1 MLCQVC
7 YGDLTSV
14 GYDDVSDAW
23 LYECAECP
31 GVDGPLTVEVR
42 DPDHDGTDAAA
53 SGLMAELG
61 VYRTLREAV
70 GRGSGRWLEF
80 GVVEHLYAHAD
91 PEAYQVLV
99 ERYGHGAIAAGE
111 RTASWMLGR
120 ALWVLKRRN
129 EVLVKGMPHGTGR
142 WDYLVPCHAWALPGI
157 SGNSTVV
164 TWEAYADQE
173 GFSPLSHPAI
183 DWRDT
188 PNAEPAVAAG
198 TAE

>member
-7 YGDLTSV
+7 YRDLTSV
-14 GYDDVSDAW
+14 GYDEVSGAW

-42 DPDHDGTDAAA
+42 DTDQDGDGAAS
-53 SGLMAELG
+53 SGLMADLK
-61 VYRTLREAV
+61 VYSTLREAL
-70 GRGSGRWLEF
+70 GRRPGRWLEF
-80 GVVEHLYAHAD
+80 GVVEHLYAQAD
-91 PEAYQVLV
+91 PEAYQTLV
-99 ERYGHGAIAAGE
+99 ERYGHGAVEPGE

-120 ALWVLKRRN
+120 GLWVLKRQN
-129 EVLVKGMPHGTGR
+129 EVLVKGMAHGTGR
-142 WDYLVPCHAWALPGI
+142 WDYLVPCNAWALPGV

-173 GFSPLSHPAI
+173 GFSALSHPAI

-188 PNAEPAVAAG
+188 PNAEPAVATG
-198 TAE
+198 PAE